1 MINKNFIKRNKRNR
15 NCHQFRLCFHKLNES
30 CPRSF
35 DYIDNLDQIYA
46 TSGKQ
51 IESNGNKLQDLINLN
66 AINSNNCRQAK
77 IAFFQCLTAVDND
90 KSSSAVSD
98 WRTVWVK
105 TEGHRVHTTTQ
116 SENKGDNLARNNHPY
131 NALQLWVMTSAPVLC
146 ATKGR
151 TRLKLRATRAILRS
165 LRLLKQG
172 R

>member
-15 NCHQFRLCFHKLNES
+15 NGHQFLLCFHKLNES

-77 IAFFQCLTAVDND
+77 IGSFQCLTAVDND
-90 KSSSAVSD
+90 KSSSAVCD
-98 WRTVWVK
+98 
-105 TEGHRVHTTTQ
+105 
-116 SENKGDNLARNNHPY
+116 
-131 NALQLWVMTSAPVLC
+131 
-146 ATKGR
+146 
-151 TRLKLRATRAILRS
+151 
-165 LRLLKQG
+165 
-172 R
+172 